1 MQLHYPLEFS
11 YIKDM
16 KYFIKNIKINKLFHL
31 NNFDISIDDKEYP
44 NLIITGKNGSGKTIL
59 LNAISDFLDKIKG
72 DTTMNF
78 LSYGKQVEN
87 QKHLLKNP
95 SLDDQTRMTYN
106 SILQMQ
112 ENQYKL
118 FYGKIDVEFNNVSDI
133 IDKYN
138 KDEFVIAFYQADR
151 KIRMDENKNPTKP
164 TINRRGG
171 VKDTSTSQ
179 FLNFLSDLKIQEALA
194 RNENQIEDAN
204 NIRAWFDEFEVLLQS
219 IFEDNDLKLEFNYK
233 DYSFRIN
240 TGGKSF
246 KFTEM
251 SDGFAAV
258 IDIVADLI
266 LKMQSENSLTR
277 AYQKEGIVLI
287 DEVETHLHLGL
298 QKLVMPM
305 LSKVFPNIQFIIT
318 THSPF
323 VLSSMNNAVAFD
335 LEHREKISDLT
346 EYSYESLAE
355 GYFGV
360 KTTSSYARMQLDN
373 LKGLLEKET
382 LTEEEKKTVKLLNAG
397 FEKIPEMISPI
408 LVGEYRQLVTLYSE
422 KITRLQ

>member
-1 MQLHYPLEFS
+1 
-11 YIKDM
+11 M
-16 KYFIKNIKINKLFHL
+16 KYFINNIKINKLFHL
-31 NNFDISIDDKEYP
+31 NNFDISIDDEKYP

-78 LSYGKQVEN
+78 LSYGEHVEN
-87 QKHLLKNP
+87 NERILKNP
-95 SLDDQTRMTYN
+95 SLDDQSKRSLTSELQMWKDQYN
-106 SILQMQ
+106 S
-112 ENQYKL
+112 

-151 KIRMDENKNPTKP
+151 KVMMVEPQNPTKP
-164 TINRRGG
+164 VINRRGM
-171 VKDTSTSQ
+171 VKDTSTRQ

-194 RNENQIEDAN
+194 RNETQIEDAN

-219 IFEDNDLKLEFNYK
+219 IFEDKNLKLEFYYK
-233 DYSFRIN
+233 DYGFRIN
-240 TGGKSF
+240 TEGKSF

>member
-1 MQLHYPLEFS
+1 
-11 YIKDM
+11 M

-31 NNFDISIDDKEYP
+31 NNFDISIDDEEYP

-72 DTTMNF
+72 DKSLSF
-78 LSYGKQVEN
+78 LSYSKYIED
-87 QKHLLKNP
+87 HERILKN
-95 SLDDQTRMTYN
+95 SSIDDQTRRNCN
-106 SILQMQ
+106 SALQML
-112 ENQYKL
+112 ENQYNS

-151 KIRMDENKNPTKP
+151 KVRMDENKNPTKP
-164 TINRRGG
+164 VINRLGG
-171 VKDTSTSQ
+171 VKDTSTRQ

-219 IFEDNDLKLEFNYK
+219 IFEDKNLKLEFNYK

-240 TGGKSF
+240 TAGKSF

-258 IDIVADLI
+258 IDVVADLI

-305 LSKVFPNIQFIIT
+305 LSKIFPNIQFIIT

-335 LEHREKISDLT
+335 MEHREKISELT

-373 LKGLLEKET
+373 LKGLLEKEA
-382 LTEEEKKTVKLLNAG
+382 LTEDEKKTVKLLNAS

-408 LVGEYRQLVTLYSE
+408 LIGEYRQLVTLYSE
-422 KITRLQ
+422 KITGLQ

>member
-1 MQLHYPLEFS
+1 
-11 YIKDM
+11 M

-305 LSKVFPNIQFIIT
+305 LSKIFPNIQFIIT

-382 LTEEEKKTVKLLNAG
+382 
-397 FEKIPEMISPI
+397 
-408 LVGEYRQLVTLYSE
+408 
-422 KITRLQ
+422 

>member
-1 MQLHYPLEFS
+1 
-11 YIKDM
+11 M

-31 NNFDISIDDKEYP
+31 NNFDISIDDEEYP

-78 LSYGKQVEN
+78 LSYCKNIEYYEDE
-87 QKHLLKNP
+87 LKKS
-95 SLDDQTRMTYN
+95 SLDDRTRMTYN

-112 ENQYKL
+112 QNQYNS

-138 KDEFVIAFYQADR
+138 KDEFIIAFYQADR
-151 KIRMDENKNPTKP
+151 KVSMDENKNPTKP
-164 TINRRGG
+164 VINWRGG
-171 VKDTSTSQ
+171 VKDTSTSE

-204 NIRAWFDEFEVLLQS
+204 NIRAWFDEFERLLQS

-258 IDIVADLI
+258 IDVVADLI

>member
-1 MQLHYPLEFS
+1 
-11 YIKDM
+11 
-16 KYFIKNIKINKLFHL
+16 
-31 NNFDISIDDKEYP
+31 
-44 NLIITGKNGSGKTIL
+44 
-59 LNAISDFLDKIKG
+59 
-72 DTTMNF
+72 
-78 LSYGKQVEN
+78 
-87 QKHLLKNP
+87 
-95 SLDDQTRMTYN
+95 
-106 SILQMQ
+106 
-112 ENQYKL
+112 
-118 FYGKIDVEFNNVSDI
+118 
-133 IDKYN
+133 
-138 KDEFVIAFYQADR
+138 
-151 KIRMDENKNPTKP
+151 MDENKNPTKP

-219 IFEDNDLKLEFNYK
+219 IFEDNNLKLEFNYK

-266 LKMQSENSLTR
+266 LKMQGENSLKR

>member
-1 MQLHYPLEFS
+1 
-11 YIKDM
+11 M

-382 LTEEEKKTVKLLNAG
+382 LTEEEEKTVKLLNAG
-397 FEKIPEMISPI
+397 FEKITEMTSPI

>member
-1 MQLHYPLEFS
+1 M
-11 YIKDM
+11 
-16 KYFIKNIKINKLFHL
+16 

>member
-1 MQLHYPLEFS
+1 
-11 YIKDM
+11 M

-31 NNFDISIDDKEYP
+31 NNFDISIDDEEFP

-72 DTTMNF
+72 DKNLDF
-78 LSYGKQVEN
+78 ISYSKDIKKFRG
-87 QKHLLKNP
+87 LLKNP
-95 SLDDQTRMTYN
+95 SLNDQTRMTYN
-106 SILQMQ
+106 SALQML

-151 KIRMDENKNPTKP
+151 KVRMDENKNPTKP

>member
-1 MQLHYPLEFS
+1 M
-11 YIKDM
+11 
-16 KYFIKNIKINKLFHL
+16 

-87 QKHLLKNP
+87 QKHLLKDP

-138 KDEFVIAFYQADR
+138 KDKFVIAFYQADR

-382 LTEEEKKTVKLLNAG
+382 LTEEEEKTVKLLNAG

>member
-1 MQLHYPLEFS
+1 
-11 YIKDM
+11 M

-31 NNFDISIDDKEYP
+31 SDFDISIDDEKYP

-78 LSYGKQVEN
+78 LSYSKNIEN
-87 QKHLLKNP
+87 NERILKNP
-95 SLDDQTRMTYN
+95 SLDDQTRRNYN
-106 SILQMQ
+106 SSLQTW
-112 ENQYKL
+112 ENMYNSY
-118 FYGKIDVEFNNVSDI
+118 YGKIDVEFNNVSEV

-138 KDEFVIAFYQADR
+138 KGEFVIAFYQADR
-151 KIRMDENKNPTKP
+151 KVRMDENKNPIKP
-164 TINRRGG
+164 VINRLGG

-179 FLNFLSDLKIQEALA
+179 FLNFLSDIKIQEALA
-194 RNENQIEDAN
+194 RNENQIKDAN
-204 NIRAWFDEFEVLLQS
+204 NIRAWFDEFERLLQS
-219 IFEDNDLKLEFNYK
+219 IFEDKNLKLEFNYK

-258 IDIVADLI
+258 IDVVADLI

-305 LSKVFPNIQFIIT
+305 LSKIFPNIQFIIT

-373 LKGLLEKET
+373 LKGLLEKEV

>member
-1 MQLHYPLEFS
+1 
-11 YIKDM
+11 M

-31 NNFDISIDDKEYP
+31 NNFDISIDDEEYP

-78 LSYGKQVEN
+78 LSYGEHVEN
-87 QKHLLKNP
+87 NERILKNP
-95 SLDDQTRMTYN
+95 SLDDQSKRSLTSELQMWKDQYN
-106 SILQMQ
+106 S
-112 ENQYKL
+112 

-151 KIRMDENKNPTKP
+151 KVRMDENKNPTKP
-164 TINRRGG
+164 AINRRGG

-194 RNENQIEDAN
+194 RNENQIKDAN

-219 IFEDNDLKLEFNYK
+219 IFEDKNLKLEFNYK

-258 IDIVADLI
+258 IDVVADLI

-305 LSKVFPNIQFIIT
+305 LSKIFPNIQFIIT

-335 LEHREKISDLT
+335 LEHREKISELT

-422 KITRLQ
+422 KITGLQ

>member
-1 MQLHYPLEFS
+1 
-11 YIKDM
+11 M

-382 LTEEEKKTVKLLNAG
+382 LTEEEEKTVKLLNAG

>member
-1 MQLHYPLEFS
+1 
-11 YIKDM
+11 M

-31 NNFDISIDDKEYP
+31 NNFDISIDDEEYP

-78 LSYGKQVEN
+78 LSYEKNIEDHERILN
-87 QKHLLKNP
+87 NP
-95 SLDDQTRMTYN
+95 SLNEQSKRGVT
-106 SILQMQ
+106 SILQTL
-112 ENQYKL
+112 ENQYNSL
-118 FYGKIDVEFNNVSDI
+118 YGKIDVEFNNVSDI

-151 KIRMDENKNPTKP
+151 KVRMDENKNPTKP

-204 NIRAWFDEFEVLLQS
+204 NIRAWFDEFERLLQS

-422 KITRLQ
+422 KITGLQ

>member
-1 MQLHYPLEFS
+1 
-11 YIKDM
+11 M

-31 NNFDISIDDKEYP
+31 NNFDISIDDEEYP

-78 LSYGKQVEN
+78 LSYCKNIEYYEDE
-87 QKHLLKNP
+87 LKKS
-95 SLDDQTRMTYN
+95 SLDDRTRMTYN

-112 ENQYKL
+112 QNQYNS

-219 IFEDNDLKLEFNYK
+219 IFEDNNLKLEFNYK

-266 LKMQSENSLTR
+266 LKMQGENSLKR